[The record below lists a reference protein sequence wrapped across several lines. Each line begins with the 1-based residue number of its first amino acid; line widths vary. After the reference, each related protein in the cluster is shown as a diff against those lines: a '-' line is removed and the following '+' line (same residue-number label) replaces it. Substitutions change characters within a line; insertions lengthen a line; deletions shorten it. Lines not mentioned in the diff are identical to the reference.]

1 MTITIA
7 NENINKVFDRAVTVY
22 NVWQATENDLA
33 YCEYRG
39 IEETLALVLGIE
51 LTEAE
56 KMIRA
61 HKMELE
67 EKDSIF
73 FEF

>member
-1 MTITIA
+1 MTIN
-7 NENINKVFDRAVTVY
+7 NENINKVLDRAVTVY
-22 NVWQATENDLA
+22 NVWQATESDLA

-51 LTEAE
+51 MTEAE
-56 KMIRA
+56 KMIRD

-67 EKDSIF
+67 EGDAAF